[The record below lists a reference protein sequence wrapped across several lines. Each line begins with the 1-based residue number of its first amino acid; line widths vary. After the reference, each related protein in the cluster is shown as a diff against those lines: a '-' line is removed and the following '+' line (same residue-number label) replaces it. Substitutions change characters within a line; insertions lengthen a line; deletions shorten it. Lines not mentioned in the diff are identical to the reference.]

1 MKTTPRF
8 WLATLLAILPLSA
21 IAEWSEISSFD
32 DGMRVFVNTGTVER
46 IDEIAVVSHLV
57 RWGEPQKSDEDA
69 VYLSTIVRTRYDCAN
84 KLERYLGSVSYA
96 GPMGNGD
103 VVVSDETK
111 PTSGDGRSPTVRWKK
126 ALVGGLPER
135 VAATAQGNRTN
146 AVRINSPVKGYRMH
160 TSRIFRHPGV
170 GRDPVGAPKAWIP
183 GFRRNDEQVMCMR

>member
-8 WLATLLAILPLSA
+8 WLATLFAMLPLTA
-21 IAEWSEISSFD
+21 FADWNEISSFD

-57 RWGEPQKSDEDA
+57 RWGEPQKSDEEA

-103 VVVSDETK
+103 VVVSDENEADKWYTI
-111 PTSGDGRSPTVRWKK
+111 SDGSMEEKLWS
-126 ALVGGLPER
+126 
-135 VAATAQGNRTN
+135 VACQ
-146 AVRINSPVKGYRMH
+146 S
-160 TSRIFRHPGV
+160 
-170 GRDPVGAPKAWIP
+170 
-183 GFRRNDEQVMCMR
+183 E

>member
-8 WLATLLAILPLSA
+8 WLATLFAMLPLTA
-21 IAEWSEISSFD
+21 FADWNEISSFD

-103 VVVSDETK
+103 VVISDENEADKWYTI
-111 PTSGDGRSPTVRWKK
+111 SDGSMEEKLWS
-126 ALVGGLPER
+126 
-135 VAATAQGNRTN
+135 VACQ
-146 AVRINSPVKGYRMH
+146 S
-160 TSRIFRHPGV
+160 
-170 GRDPVGAPKAWIP
+170 
-183 GFRRNDEQVMCMR
+183 E

>member
-8 WLATLLAILPLSA
+8 WLATLFAMLPLTA
-21 IAEWSEISSFD
+21 FADWNEISSFD

-57 RWGEPQKSDEDA
+57 RWGEPQKSDEEA

-103 VVVSDETK
+103 VVISDENEADKWYTISDDSMEEK
-111 PTSGDGRSPTVRWKK
+111 LWSVACRS
-126 ALVGGLPER
+126 E
-135 VAATAQGNRTN
+135 
-146 AVRINSPVKGYRMH
+146 
-160 TSRIFRHPGV
+160 
-170 GRDPVGAPKAWIP
+170 
-183 GFRRNDEQVMCMR
+183 

>member
-8 WLATLLAILPLSA
+8 WLATLFAMLPLTA
-21 IAEWSEISSFD
+21 FADWNEISSFD

-57 RWGEPQKSDEDA
+57 RWGEPQKSDEEA

-103 VVVSDETK
+103 VVISDENEADKWYTI
-111 PTSGDGRSPTVRWKK
+111 SDGSMEEKLWSVACRS
-126 ALVGGLPER
+126 E
-135 VAATAQGNRTN
+135 
-146 AVRINSPVKGYRMH
+146 
-160 TSRIFRHPGV
+160 
-170 GRDPVGAPKAWIP
+170 
-183 GFRRNDEQVMCMR
+183 

>member
-8 WLATLLAILPLSA
+8 WLATLFAMLPL
-21 IAEWSEISSFD
+21 IAFADWNEISSFD

-57 RWGEPQKSDEDA
+57 RWGEAQKSDEDA

-103 VVVSDETK
+103 VVISDENEADKWYTI
-111 PTSGDGRSPTVRWKK
+111 SDGSMEEKLWS
-126 ALVGGLPER
+126 
-135 VAATAQGNRTN
+135 VACQ
-146 AVRINSPVKGYRMH
+146 S
-160 TSRIFRHPGV
+160 
-170 GRDPVGAPKAWIP
+170 
-183 GFRRNDEQVMCMR
+183 E